1 MSANV
6 IIERKAKFLQEIL
19 AFNNI
24 QLEYSR
30 IVDFIAI
37 TSLHEDNCFF
47 LFNLLLDKCSY
58 FCSSVTNILGYD
70 HRKYL
75 NKGFLFFK
83 SIIHPSDFSFFIDEI
98 LTLVKLAEKEGN
110 DKAFTGNNSGIT
122 IRIKH
127 RNGEWLKTK
136 VFLIYLKETD
146 RGVVKIL
153 LGFIE
158 KDSTTQ
164 DKYLTTPALITS
176 REKEVF
182 RYLSIGNSAKMIAD
196 KLSISENTVITHRKN
211 LIQKLQVKNS
221 AEMITRGLELNIL
234 NTPPVFS

>member
-1 MSANV
+1 MTANV
-6 IIERKAKFLQEIL
+6 LQERKAKILQEIL
-19 AFNNI
+19 ALNNI
-24 QLEYSR
+24 HLEFSQLLSYL
-30 IVDFIAI
+30 VH
-37 TSLHEDNCFF
+37 TSLTEDNCFF
-47 LFNLLLDKCSY
+47 LYDLLLDKCSY

-110 DKAFTGNNSGIT
+110 DKVFTGNNSGIT

-127 RNGEWLKTK
+127 RNGEWLRTK
-136 VFLIYLKETD
+136 VFLIYLKETNHA
-146 RGVVKIL
+146 VVKIL

-158 KDSTTQ
+158 KDSTSL
-164 DKYLTTPALITS
+164 DNILTTPALITS

-182 RYLSIGNSAKMIAD
+182 RYLSVGNSAKMIAN

-234 NTPPVFS
+234 NTPSIFT

>member
-1 MSANV
+1 M
-6 IIERKAKFLQEIL
+6 
-19 AFNNI
+19 NNI
-24 QLEYSR
+24 HLEFSQLLSYL
-30 IVDFIAI
+30 VH
-37 TSLHEDNCFF
+37 TCLTEDNCFF
-47 LFNLLLDKCSY
+47 LYDLLLDKCSY
-58 FCSSVTNILGYD
+58 FCSSITNILGYD

-98 LTLVKLAEKEGN
+98 LTLVKSSENKN
-110 DKAFTGNNSGIT
+110 DKAFIGENSGLK

-127 RNGEWLKTK
+127 RNGKWLRTK
-136 VFLIYLKETD
+136 VFLIFLKETD
-146 RGVVKIL
+146 HGMAKIL

-158 KDSTTQ
+158 KDCTTQ
-164 DKYLTTPALITS
+164 DDYLTTPAFITS

-182 RYLSIGNSAKMIAD
+182 RYLSVGNSAKMIAN

-211 LIQKLQVKNS
+211 LMQKLRVKNS

-234 NTPPVFS
+234 NSPPVFG

>member
-1 MSANV
+1 MTANV
-6 IIERKAKFLQEIL
+6 IRERKVKFLHDIL
-19 AFNNI
+19 ALNNI
-24 QLEYSR
+24 RVEYSHLMSFL
-30 IVDFIAI
+30 DK
-37 TSLHEDNCFF
+37 TSIHEDKCFF
-47 LFNLLLDKCSY
+47 LYDLISDKCRYS
-58 FCSSVTNILGYD
+58 CPSISNILGYD
-70 HRKYL
+70 HRRYQ

-83 SIIHPSDFSFFIDEI
+83 TIIHPIDFPFFIEEI
-98 LTLVKLAEKEGN
+98 LTLVKSAEKGGDE
-110 DKAFTGNNSGIT
+110 KVFTGNSSGLT

-136 VFLIYLKETD
+136 VFLIYLKETNC
-146 RGVVKIL
+146 GVVKIL

-158 KDSTTQ
+158 KDVTSL
-164 DKYLTTPALITS
+164 DNYITTPALITS

-182 RYLSIGNSAKMIAD
+182 RYLSVGNSAKMIAD

-234 NTPPVFS
+234 NTPPIFT